1 MGLNSYSLCLN
12 PIEFQPTGSCNFS
25 RISYIGL
32 KLKINNKLEDNF
44 LKQFVDNYN
53 IFLDDEYKLIFQTRN
68 FNVLR
73 IIGGIGATA
82 YTYG

>member
-1 MGLNSYSLCLN
+1 M
-12 PIEFQPTGSCNFS
+12 S

-32 KLKINNKLEDNF
+32 KLKINDKLNDNF
-44 LKQFVDNYN
+44 ITN
-53 IFLDDEYKLIFQTRN
+53 FLGENQNVGEEYKLIFQTRN

-82 YTYG
+82 YTYN